1 MRNKKYGIVNNVLV
15 RVVVKE
21 EEEEGRRRRIVSSV
35 YSPSISLTKLVY
47 IITS

>member
-1 MRNKKYGIVNNVLV
+1 MRNKKYGIVNYVLV

-35 YSPSISLTKLVY
+35 CSPSI
-47 IITS
+47 